1 MWCVSPSNCTRPY
14 CREEAACRSTYHLHP
29 HYHPARTTESSS
41 CQSKPKMNSVLTG
54 EAKHTAPA
62 LDTHDFIP
70 NNLAAQTSLQW
81 GDRGWEGVVEFKQK
95 GLRGNAQSANSHL
108 EVCLPDHFDT
118 LLHLVRARL
127 RHDDHVAER
136 IRPQH
141 MCDALAC
148 AADVGGARL

>member
-1 MWCVSPSNCTRPY
+1 
-14 CREEAACRSTYHLHP
+14 
-29 HYHPARTTESSS
+29 
-41 CQSKPKMNSVLTG
+41 MNSVFAG
-54 EAKHTAPA
+54 EARHTAPA
-62 LDTHDFIP
+62 LDTHDFVP

-81 GDRGWEGVVEFKQK
+81 GDMVWVGIVEFKQN
-95 GLRGNAQSANSHL
+95 GLRANAQSANSHL

-127 RHDDHVAER
+127 RNDDHVAEH

-141 MCDALAC
+141 MRDALAC